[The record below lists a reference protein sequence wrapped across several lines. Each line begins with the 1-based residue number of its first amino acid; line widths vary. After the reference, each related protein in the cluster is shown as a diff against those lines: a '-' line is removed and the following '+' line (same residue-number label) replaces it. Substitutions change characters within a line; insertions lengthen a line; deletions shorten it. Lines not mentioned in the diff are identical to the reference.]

1 MFEKTKIINYISSF
15 LLFFMSIFFHLCKF
29 KKSFVIENYPTPT
42 WRWHPNFF
50 DLWYDV
56 DGVLDPAEFYLFIDL
71 GVFSLSYNLFSLFV
85 YDVKT
90 LKDDLFENEEVFGRL
105 DEKNPDWLGLK
116 GTSWNSDS
124 FNFGVVLCN
133 TFIIWFEN
141 SLTIGLLYSLKPRYF
156 LLNPLTVRFF

>member
-1 MFEKTKIINYISSF
+1 MIETVKKIFRQNLLKDDKILKVTIIFVWKNKNNYISSF
-15 LLFFMSIFFHLCKF
+15 LLFFISIFFHLCKF

-42 WRWHPNFF
+42 WRWHPDFF
-50 DLWYDV
+50 DLRYDV

-105 DEKNPDWLGLK
+105 DEKKPDWLGLK
-116 GTSWNSDS
+116 GTSWN
-124 FNFGVVLCN
+124 
-133 TFIIWFEN
+133 
-141 SLTIGLLYSLKPRYF
+141 
-156 LLNPLTVRFF
+156 

>member
-1 MFEKTKIINYISSF
+1 MIETIKKIFRQNLLKDDKILKVTIIFVWKNKNNYISSF
-15 LLFFMSIFFHLCKF
+15 LLFFISIFFHLCKF

-42 WRWHPNFF
+42 WRWHPDFF
-50 DLWYDV
+50 DLRYDV

-105 DEKNPDWLGLK
+105 DEKKPDWLGLK
-116 GTSWNSDS
+116 GTSWN
-124 FNFGVVLCN
+124 
-133 TFIIWFEN
+133 
-141 SLTIGLLYSLKPRYF
+141 
-156 LLNPLTVRFF
+156 